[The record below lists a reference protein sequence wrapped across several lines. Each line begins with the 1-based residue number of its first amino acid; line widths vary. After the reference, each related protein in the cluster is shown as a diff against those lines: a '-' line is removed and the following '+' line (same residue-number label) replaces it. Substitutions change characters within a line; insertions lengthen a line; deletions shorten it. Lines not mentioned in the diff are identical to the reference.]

1 MRIIISV
8 LFSVLTCIGLSAD
21 TLDGIVRGK
30 GDAGLGYATVLLKGR
45 QTGVLADS
53 TGHFSL
59 PADRA
64 RPNDSIVV
72 GYVGFKPQTVALAD
86 LDLASGN
93 NVITLE
99 ESTTALP
106 ELTVRPR
113 KYKKQ
118 RHGKK
123 HHTGMMKASLDVGNI
138 AGETY
143 GFEFHSKPGRALWL
157 DNVGFYIEES
167 DDMMKRMKFR
177 VNIYDMS
184 RVTGDISDKFDNILP
199 APLTFEYR
207 NEDVRD
213 GTYTYRLPEMIRLP
227 ENAMVEIEALENREG
242 EAFAYRCNLLG
253 KGSWSKTLE
262 GDGLWIKSTFAMPF
276 FAECIETE
284 E

>member
-1 MRIIISV
+1 MRIIIILLSLLAGV
-8 LFSVLTCIGLSAD
+8 GMSAD

-30 GDAGLGYATVLLKGR
+30 GDTGLGYATVLLKGR
-45 QTGVLADS
+45 HTGVLADS

-59 PADRA
+59 PVDRA
-64 RPNDSIVV
+64 RTNDSIVV
-72 GYVGFKPQTVALAD
+72 GYVGFRPQTVALAD
-86 LDLASGN
+86 LDRTSGN
-93 NVITLE
+93 NVIILE

-123 HHTGMMKASLDVGNI
+123 HHTGMMKASLDVGSL

-143 GFEFHSKPGRALWL
+143 GFEFHAKPGRALWL

-184 RVTGDISDKFDNILP
+184 RVRGDVSDKFDNILP

-207 NEDVRD
+207 NEEVKD
-213 GTYTYRLPEMIRLP
+213 GTYTYRLPDLIRLP
-227 ENAMVEIEALENREG
+227 ENAMVEIEALESREG
-242 EAFAYRCNLLG
+242 EEFVYRCNLLG
-253 KGSWSKTLE
+253 KGSWSRTLE

-276 FAECIETE
+276 FAECIESE